1 MDTQTEELILKS
13 LDSYTKNISTII
25 ISHRISSIKNAN
37 NIIVLENGS
46 IIQSGTHNQL
56 ISQNGYYKHL
66 YNKQIIKKESIE

>member
-25 ISHRISSIKNAN
+25 ISHRISSIKSAN

-56 ISQNGYYKHL
+56 ISQNGYYKQL